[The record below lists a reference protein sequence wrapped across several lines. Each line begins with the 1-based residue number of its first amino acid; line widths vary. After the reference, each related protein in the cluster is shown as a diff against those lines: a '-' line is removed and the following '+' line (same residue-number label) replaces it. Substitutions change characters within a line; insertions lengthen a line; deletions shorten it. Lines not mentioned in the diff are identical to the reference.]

1 MVESVPLADSTD
13 ADSAPKS
20 SKIKFF
26 GKKFSKTKEEQAR
39 AKAEEKGRMK
49 AKKLEREKT
58 MRETKRRRKVDMEK
72 MDEAK
77 LKEYLGN
84 QINRLERDNMV
95 SGYYSCILQ
104 GPTVK
109 YTNKV
114 LCFRHYGTRWSV
126 WRPRPSV

>member
-77 LKEYLGN
+77 LKEYLGGEV
-84 QINRLERDNMV
+84 NRLERDNMV
-95 SGYYSCILQ
+95 SSYYSCILQ
-104 GPTVK
+104 GPTV
-109 YTNKV
+109 
-114 LCFRHYGTRWSV
+114 
-126 WRPRPSV
+126 